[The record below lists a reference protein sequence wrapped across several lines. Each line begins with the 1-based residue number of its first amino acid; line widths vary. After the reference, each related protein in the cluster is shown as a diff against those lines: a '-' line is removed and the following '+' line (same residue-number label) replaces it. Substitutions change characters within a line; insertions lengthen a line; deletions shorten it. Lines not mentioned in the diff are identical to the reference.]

1 MKRAW
6 IAIAAI
12 AVVVA
17 LQIAS
22 ADSYQDLSKYK
33 FGESRAPLVAIESEI
48 TAAQPAGYPAIEA
61 KLLAVLQS
69 PDATEDA
76 KTFVC
81 RCLRQVGSAKCVPVV
96 APLLANEKLSHMARW
111 ALQGNPSPEAGKALR
126 NALGS
131 VKGNLLVGVIGS
143 VGARRDSEAV
153 GALTTLAKDSD
164 AVIAG
169 AAMSAL
175 GAIGN
180 VAAATVL
187 EKLTPP
193 AALQKTWA
201 EARLACAESLAKA
214 KYGMAAKIY
223 EKIYRSQLDDASRVA
238 ALAGLV
244 RAGAISGGDLV
255 AVLKGSNAKLQIEAA
270 QLTSE
275 LTDAPTV
282 QAYLAALPTLPA
294 NVQVIVISGF
304 ATSANKA
311 AAPAVAAL
319 AENADADVSAAA
331 LRALGV
337 IGDASHLPVLVKL
350 SLGKDANAALA
361 FASLARLPGAAVD
374 AALEKLLKS
383 QNAGERVKAVEAFA
397 ARMDRTRKGLVLAA
411 CGDAEKEV
419 RVAAYKALRLL
430 ADDAMLAPLSDLLV
444 AAKTGSERAELEQT
458 VTVVALRNATADAA
472 SEVLASRLGKS
483 EDADASLLTVLAKRG
498 GAKAL
503 ETVRKCVA
511 GTNPEQKKAAVRAM
525 SSWADTTP
533 LNDLMAVAQND
544 ADASCRMLALRGYVR
559 LVGDCDKPAGEKVKM
574 FEAALAAAKQPDAIK
589 QVLAGLGNVKEIA
602 ALKVVAAQLDNAAV
616 ANEAAASALSI
627 SQELATKK
635 KSKDKTIIE
644 TMTKIGENTTIN
656 EALRKQ
662 AAELLKKLGQNAVK
676 GKNK

>member
-383 QNAGERVKAVEAFA
+383 Q
-397 ARMDRTRKGLVLAA
+397 
-411 CGDAEKEV
+411 
-419 RVAAYKALRLL
+419 
-430 ADDAMLAPLSDLLV
+430 
-444 AAKTGSERAELEQT
+444 
-458 VTVVALRNATADAA
+458 
-472 SEVLASRLGKS
+472 
-483 EDADASLLTVLAKRG
+483 
-498 GAKAL
+498 
-503 ETVRKCVA
+503 
-511 GTNPEQKKAAVRAM
+511 
-525 SSWADTTP
+525 
-533 LNDLMAVAQND
+533 
-544 ADASCRMLALRGYVR
+544 
-559 LVGDCDKPAGEKVKM
+559 
-574 FEAALAAAKQPDAIK
+574 KQL
-589 QVLAGLGNVKEIA
+589 Q
-602 ALKVVAAQLDNAAV
+602 ALKFLH
-616 ANEAAASALSI
+616 
-627 SQELATKK
+627 QE
-635 KSKDKTIIE
+635 
-644 TMTKIGENTTIN
+644 
-656 EALRKQ
+656 
-662 AAELLKKLGQNAVK
+662 
-676 GKNK
+676 